1 MTQREDGVGG
11 GGGAVGVLFILL
23 LIQNPSIHLSASMV
37 TENDPSRVMKVLAF
51 ISHVIQ
57 LKIIPWSSLEY
68 LNNKSQYLYK
78 GFQNKSVIS

>member
-1 MTQREDGVGG
+1 MGWGG
-11 GGGAVGVLFILL
+11 VGVLFIL

-37 TENDPSRVMKVLAF
+37 TEDDPSWVMKVAF

-57 LKIIPWSSLEY
+57 LKIIPWSSSEY

-78 GFQNKSVIS
+78 GEIKY